1 MADPRVIVVTGGASG
16 IGEGIAARFAA
27 AGDRVS
33 ILDINEERGP
43 GVASRLAEGG
53 AEVTFHHVDATDRAV
68 LEAAGRDILDAH
80 GRVDVL
86 VPCAGI
92 LQNAVR
98 VLDMALDEA
107 ERILRVNYLG
117 VVSTCQ
123 VFGHAMQAQGS
134 GSIVTVASLTSYR
147 ASAQVAYNATKAAMV
162 SLTES
167 MAAEL
172 GRHGIRVNAV
182 APGYTLT
189 PAMQARIDAGERD
202 PAAIIEASAL
212 KKFVTPE
219 DVAHAVYFLCSN
231 QASAITGVTLPVDA
245 GWLAYTAFDAYAAK
259 PPAE

>member
-1 MADPRVIVVTGGASG
+1 MGDPRVVVVTGGASG
-16 IGEGIAARFAA
+16 IGEGIATRFAT
-27 AGDRVS
+27 AGDRVC
-33 ILDINEERGP
+33 ILDVNEERGP
-43 GVASRLAEGG
+43 KVASTLGDA
-53 AEVTFHHVDATDRAV
+53 VSFHGVDTTDRSS
-68 LEAAGRDILDAH
+68 LERVTGEILGTD

-98 VLDMALDEA
+98 VLDMSLDEA
-107 ERILRVNYLG
+107 EKLLRVNYLG

-123 VFGHAMQAQGS
+123 LFGRAMKDQGA
-134 GSIVTVASLTSYR
+134 GNIVTIASLTSTR

-172 GRHGIRVNAV
+172 GPHGIRVNAV

-212 KKFVTPE
+212 RKFVTPE
-219 DVAHAVYFLCSN
+219 DVAHAVYFLCSKE
-231 QASAITGVTLPVDA
+231 AGAITGVTLPIDA
-245 GWLAYTAFDAYAAK
+245 GWLAYTAYDAYAAK
-259 PPAE
+259 PPPE